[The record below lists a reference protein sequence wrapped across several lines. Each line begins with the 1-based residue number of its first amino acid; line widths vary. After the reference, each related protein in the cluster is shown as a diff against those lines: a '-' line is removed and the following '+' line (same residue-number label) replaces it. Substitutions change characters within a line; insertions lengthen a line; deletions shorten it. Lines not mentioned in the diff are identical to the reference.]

1 MKRIITGA
9 GLFTVL
15 ALVLMAPDAFAS
27 EGSASAG
34 GTGILSML
42 GMGCVIGLGIAAAG
56 GGIAMGNTV
65 NGSVNAMARNP
76 GFYGKIFTSMMIG
89 LALIEGLVIYTLV
102 IVFLFMYAN
111 PWLG

>member
-27 EGSASAG
+27 EGGAASG
-34 GTGILSML
+34 GGMLSML
-42 GMGCVIGLGIAAAG
+42 GLGCVIGLGIAAG
-56 GGIAMGNTV
+56 GCGIAMGNTV

-76 GFYGKIFTSMMIG
+76 GFYGKIFMSMMIG
-89 LALIEGLVIYTLV
+89 LALIEGFVIYTLV